1 MTKKTNTR
9 TKMNTRRFASIGLW
23 LAGAALLVGII
34 VIAVKLITYMGMYAP
49 TTETSQVIKYIGLG
63 AIALLILGLAF
74 FALLDPQ
81 RVRNIL
87 TGRQARYGSS
97 ALITLV
103 AVIGIVFVVNLLLYQ
118 NPQDWDWTQDKSHT
132 LAQETIDTL
141 KALPSSVE
149 AIGFFTANSS
159 TETANSLLT
168 DYKNNSDGKFDF
180 RFIDPNS
187 NPTLASQYNIT
198 RDGTIVLVMNDQ
210 QEMVTY
216 PSESEL
222 TNALVRIMN
231 PGQRAVYF
239 LTGHG
244 EADIQNA
251 GETSFTRVRTLL
263 EAKNYTV
270 STLNLRAENSIP
282 SDALAIIIPGKT
294 NPISD
299 AEVTLIWDYLTQ
311 GGSLV
316 LLEDPTVLTNMG
328 NEEDSLQTYLVDEWG
343 VEINND
349 IVIDPTSNPLTVAI
363 SYSYGTHAI
372 TNNLSKNLLTF
383 FPIARSIGSGAFPSE
398 VTLSPLVLTIDTAWG
413 ETNFDSL
420 SDGTYANE
428 SNDTPGP
435 ITLGVA
441 AENTSTRT
449 RLVVFGNS
457 SFASDTYIDQYGN
470 ADLVINSIDWAAE
483 QDNMIN
489 LTAKTPTD
497 RTLLPLSTF
506 AWLMLG
512 LAFICIIPGLVIA
525 GGVASWLIRRSKG

>member
-1 MTKKTNTR
+1 MTKTTKTR
-9 TKMNTRRFASIGLW
+9 TKMNPRRFASIGLW
-23 LAGAALLVGII
+23 LAGVALLVGII

-49 TTETSQVIKYIGLG
+49 TTEISLVINYIGLG
-63 AIALLILGLAF
+63 AIALFILGLAF

-97 ALITLV
+97 ALITLF
-103 AVIGIVFVVNLLLYQ
+103 AVIGIVFVGNLLLYQ
-118 NPQDWDWTQDKSHT
+118 NPQEWDWTQDKSHT
-132 LAQETIDTL
+132 LAPETIDTL
-141 KALPSSVE
+141 QALPSNVE

-159 TETANSLLT
+159 TETATSLFT

-187 NPTLASQYNIT
+187 NPALASQYNIT
-198 RDGTIVLVMNDQ
+198 RDGTIVLVMNGQ
-210 QEMVTY
+210 QEIVTY
-216 PSESEL
+216 ASESEL

-239 LTGHG
+239 ITGHG

-251 GETSFTRVRTLL
+251 GETSYTRVKSLL

-270 STLNLRAENSIP
+270 TALNLRAENSIP
-282 SDALAIIIPGKT
+282 TDALAIIIPGKT
-294 NPISD
+294 NPISE
-299 AEVTLIWDYLTQ
+299 AEVVLIQDYLTQ

-316 LLEDPTVLTNMG
+316 LMDDPTVLTNMG
-328 NEEDSLQTYLVDEWG
+328 DEVDSLHAYLANTWG
-343 VEINND
+343 LVVNND

-363 SYSYGTHAI
+363 SYSYGTHPI
-372 TNNLSKNLLTF
+372 TNKLSKNLLTF
-383 FPIARSIGSGAFPSE
+383 FPITRSIGLGTNATD

-413 ETNFDSL
+413 ETNFESL
-420 SDGTYANE
+420 SDGTYADE

-435 ITLGVA
+435 ITLGMA
-441 AENTSTRT
+441 AENTSTSA

-470 ADLVINSIDWAAE
+470 ADLVVNSIDWAAE

-489 LTAKTPTD
+489 LTAKASTE

-506 AWLMLG
+506 TWLILG
-512 LAFICIIPGLVIA
+512 LAFICIIPGLVIG